1 MTTMETLLNLL
12 PEGWETACLETHAM
26 ERKRK
31 IKTPH
36 DLMQLCITYLM
47 ENCSLME
54 ICEIASILDMAD
66 LSDVAFMKRFAHC
79 SSWFEWNIA
88 NLLPKPILSYQKP
101 EVFSNYRI
109 LAVDGSDIMEKGA
122 APKEWHLHYCLDL
135 FSLITSQV
143 TISDGRTGESLTN
156 YSVEANDLILLDRA
170 YGTKTSMKH
179 CKDHGGDFIFRMKN
193 RAFNFYDSHGKQ
205 QNLYR
210 ELSKGSDTD
219 PFEIKGYVTFPKK
232 EKLAIRI
239 CAIKLS
245 DEAIEK
251 ENRRIIRKNSKRQF
265 ELSQESVF
273 THRYMFVVTSLP
285 EEISA
290 DMVLNLYKLRWQVE
304 LVFKRL
310 KSILGIGNLPAK
322 SEKGIRSWLNGK
334 VMVALLLEKEL
345 GELNCFP

>member
-12 PEGWETACLETHAM
+12 PEGWESACFETHAM

-31 IKTPH
+31 IKNPH
-36 DLMQLCITYLM
+36 DFMQLCLTYLI

-54 ICEIASILDMAD
+54 ICELAAILDIAE

-88 NLLPKPILSYQKP
+88 NLLPKPIVSYQKP
-101 EVFSNYRI
+101 EAFSSYRI
-109 LAVDGSDIMEKGA
+109 LAVDGSNIMEKGA

-135 FSLITSQV
+135 FSLVTNQV
-143 TISDGRTGESLTN
+143 AISDGKTGESLTN
-156 YSVEANDLILLDRA
+156 YCVQANDLILGDRA

-193 RAFNFYDSHGKQ
+193 RAFNFYDSYGKQ
-205 QNLYR
+205 QILSE
-210 ELSKGSDTD
+210 ELSKGPEDR
-219 PFEIKGYVTFPKK
+219 PFEIKGYVKYPKK
-232 EKLAIRI
+232 EKLLVRI
-239 CAIKLS
+239 CAVKLS

-251 ENRRIIRKNSKRQF
+251 ENKRIHRKISKRQF

-285 EEISA
+285 EAISA
-290 DMVLNLYKLRWQVE
+290 EEVLDLYRLRWQVE

-310 KSILGIGNLPAK
+310 KSILGIGNLPTK